1 MCIEFLRRSLVVL
14 SISLTKERERERERD
29 VCKVKD
35 TRVFEYSPVN
45 HISHSKLNFPISVLE
60 EFFSARFRFVVV
72 VVVVFAAVAAAGSAV
87 SCFFVVSFVVSSY
100 FASALLPAAA
110 TMMALPLSCNPDLT
124 NLRPTLSLLWV
135 HPYFS

>member
-1 MCIEFLRRSLVVL
+1 MHRISSTIPRRSFNLPH
-14 SISLTKERERERERD
+14 ERERERERE

-35 TRVFEYSPVN
+35 TRVFEYSPVI

-72 VVVVFAAVAAAGSAV
+72 FVLAAVAAAGSAV
-87 SCFFVVSFVVSSY
+87 SCFVVVSFVVSSY

-110 TMMALPLSCNPDLT
+110 TMMAIPLSCNPDLT
-124 NLRPTLSLLWV
+124 NLCPTLSLLWV
-135 HPYFS
+135 DPYFS